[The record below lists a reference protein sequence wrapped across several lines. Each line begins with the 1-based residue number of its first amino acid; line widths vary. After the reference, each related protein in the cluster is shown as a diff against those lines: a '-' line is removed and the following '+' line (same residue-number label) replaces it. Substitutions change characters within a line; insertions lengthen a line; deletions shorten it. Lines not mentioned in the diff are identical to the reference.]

1 MQDMLKYI
9 SQVRENQSNNP
20 IKLILHLL
28 ISSGGDI
35 LFSLGDKK
43 HKQLLFLCVLSVITL
58 ALGAVIIKSYLSL
71 ESFVNL
77 EKENIKG
84 QPTSWQMTYP
94 VSAP

>member
-28 ISSGGDI
+28 ISSDGDI

-84 QPTSWQMTYP
+84 QPIWQMTHP
-94 VSAP
+94 ASTP

>member
-1 MQDMLKYI
+1 M
-9 SQVRENQSNNP
+9 VTFF
-20 IKLILHLL
+20 
-28 ISSGGDI
+28 
-35 LFSLGDKK
+35 FSLGDKK
-43 HKQLLFLCVLSVITL
+43 LKQLIFLRGLSIITL

-94 VSAP
+94 ASAP

>member
-1 MQDMLKYI
+1 MQNMLKYI
-9 SQVRENQSNNP
+9 SQVHENQSNNP
-20 IKLILHLL
+20 IKLIVHLL

-35 LFSLGDKK
+35 FFSLGDKK
-43 HKQLLFLCVLSVITL
+43 LKQLIFLRGSSVITL

-84 QPTSWQMTYP
+84 QPIWQMTYP
-94 VSAP
+94 ASAP

>member
-1 MQDMLKYI
+1 M
-9 SQVRENQSNNP
+9 NQSNNP

-28 ISSGGDI
+28 ISSSGDI

-43 HKQLLFLCVLSVITL
+43 HKQLLFLCGLSVITL

-71 ESFVNL
+71 ESSVNL

-84 QPTSWQMTYP
+84 QPTSWQMTHP
-94 VSAP
+94 ASTP

>member
-1 MQDMLKYI
+1 MLKYI
-9 SQVRENQSNNP
+9 SQVYENHSNNLVKF
-20 IKLILHLL
+20 IVHLL
-28 ISSGGDI
+28 ISSDGDV

-43 HKQLLFLCVLSVITL
+43 HKQLIFLRGLSVITL

-84 QPTSWQMTYP
+84 QPIWQMTYP
-94 VSAP
+94 ASAP

>member
-1 MQDMLKYI
+1 MQNMLKHI
-9 SQVRENQSNNP
+9 SQVYENHSNNP
-20 IKLILHLL
+20 IKFIVHLL
-28 ISSGGDI
+28 ISSGGDV

-43 HKQLLFLCVLSVITL
+43 HKKLIFLRGLRVITL

-84 QPTSWQMTYP
+84 QPIWQMTHP
-94 VSAP
+94 ASTP

>member
-1 MQDMLKYI
+1 MLKYI

-28 ISSGGDI
+28 ISSDGDI

-94 VSAP
+94 ASAP

>member
-1 MQDMLKYI
+1 MLKYI

-28 ISSGGDI
+28 ISSDGDI

-71 ESFVNL
+71 ESSVNL

-84 QPTSWQMTYP
+84 HPASTP
-94 VSAP
+94 

>member
-1 MQDMLKYI
+1 MLKYI
-9 SQVRENQSNNP
+9 SQVHENHSNNP

-35 LFSLGDKK
+35 LLWLDDKK
-43 HKQLLFLCVLSVITL
+43 HKQLVFLCGLSVITL

-71 ESFVNL
+71 ESSVNL

-84 QPTSWQMTYP
+84 QPIWQMTHP
-94 VSAP
+94 ASTP

>member
-1 MQDMLKYI
+1 MQNMLKYI
-9 SQVRENQSNNP
+9 SQVYENHSNNL
-20 IKLILHLL
+20 IKFIIHLL
-28 ISSGGDI
+28 ISSGGDV

-43 HKQLLFLCVLSVITL
+43 HKKLIFLRGLSVITL

-84 QPTSWQMTYP
+84 QPIWQMTYP
-94 VSAP
+94 ASAP

>member
-1 MQDMLKYI
+1 M
-9 SQVRENQSNNP
+9 VTFF
-20 IKLILHLL
+20 
-28 ISSGGDI
+28 
-35 LFSLGDKK
+35 FSLGDKK
-43 HKQLLFLCVLSVITL
+43 LKQLIFLRGLSIITL

-94 VSAP
+94 ALAP

>member
-1 MQDMLKYI
+1 M
-9 SQVRENQSNNP
+9 VTFF
-20 IKLILHLL
+20 
-28 ISSGGDI
+28 
-35 LFSLGDKK
+35 FSLGDKK
-43 HKQLLFLCVLSVITL
+43 LKQLIFLRGLGIITL

-94 VSAP
+94 ASAP

>member
-58 ALGAVIIKSYLSL
+58 AIGAVIIKSYLSL
-71 ESFVNL
+71 ESSVNL

-84 QPTSWQMTYP
+84 QPIWQMTHP
-94 VSAP
+94 ASTP